1 MLQANEIVPRNPELL
16 EPQGHA
22 LGTPATYEMSS
33 GGGKHFKVKKEA
45 ETNDSDEDSMREKA
59 LLVRA
64 FGFHVVNY

>member
-16 EPQGHA
+16 EGHA
-22 LGTPATYEMSS
+22 LGTPATYEISS
-33 GGGKHFKVKKEA
+33 GGGEHSKVKKEA